1 MAILP
6 HNRMNMKILREKKKN
21 KYNFLFVNE
30 KLFSGSSI
38 VCSGLSV
45 ELRQQFSYKYSTES
59 RPGLLF
65 SNFNTFHFSKQRIV
79 HFKKLNVE
87 FDLQAFEEEQVYLTF
102 SPAF

>member
-1 MAILP
+1 M
-6 HNRMNMKILREKKKN
+6 
-21 KYNFLFVNE
+21 
-30 KLFSGSSI
+30 
-38 VCSGLSV
+38 CSGLSV

-65 SNFNTFHFSKQRIV
+65 SNFNAFHLPKQRIV

-87 FDLQAFEEEQVYLTF
+87 FDLQAFKEEPFNLTF